1 MTAQALVSPGAP
13 SPGET
18 PLPTSRR
25 RRATPRPIGEY
36 LFAGACA
43 AIGLYT
49 IIGAGFVRTPP
60 GSANVLGP
68 RVFPY
73 LVGVLLLAAAV
84 AVLIGVMR
92 GQRGELEEGEDID
105 PDASTDWITVAKL
118 SVFFLSQLVLIELI
132 GWPFSVAVLF
142 AGAAWALGAKRW
154 WMGVLIGL
162 GIGFATQ
169 LIFGVWLGLSLPAGP
184 ILNWIPIFNG

>member
-13 SPGET
+13 SSGET
-18 PLPTSRR
+18 HLSTARR
-25 RRATPRPIGEY
+25 RRAAPRPIGEY
-36 LFAGACA
+36 VFAGVCA
-43 AIGLYT
+43 AIALYV

-73 LVGVLLLAAAV
+73 LVGALLLAASI
-84 AVLIGVMR
+84 AVLVGVVR
-92 GQRGELEEGEDID
+92 GQRGEAEEGEDVD
-105 PDASTDWITVAKL
+105 PDASTDWLTVVKL

-132 GWPFSVAVLF
+132 GWPFSVMVLF
-142 AGAAWALGAKRW
+142 SGAAWALGAKRW

-162 GIGFATQ
+162 GLGFATQ

-184 ILNWIPIFNG
+184 ILNWIPIFHG